1 MSIESVTSKSTREAI
16 EALHRVRLDRDLSY
30 EALAE
35 ELGLSRRNLFRL
47 MNDKRATMHD
57 RTLHKIRRYLIS
69 AREEASA

>member
-1 MSIESVTSKSTREAI
+1 MSTESVTARSTREAI
-16 EALHRVRLDRDLSY
+16 DALHRVRLDRDLSY

-57 RTLHKIRRYLIS
+57 RTLHKIRRYLS
-69 AREEASA
+69 TREQASA